1 MKIALLGYGKMG
13 KTIERLALEK
23 GHSIVFKSTSESSEG
38 NFEEAD
44 VAIEFSLPEAAVS
57 NISKALEAGI
67 PVVSGTTGWL
77 EKYDKIVK
85 ICQMRDGSFIT
96 ASNFSIGV
104 NLFFSINEYA
114 AKLMAP
120 WKEYN
125 VSVEEIHHL
134 QKKDAPSGTAITI
147 AEGILKH
154 SEKKAWK
161 LDTSD
166 LSAEAEE
173 NILNITAK
181 REEDVKGTHIVSYE
195 SKIDIISL
203 KHEAHSRDGFAL
215 GAILAAEFLKDKKGI
230 FTMKDVLGLKISD

>member
-85 ICQMRDGSFIT
+85 ICQMRNGSFIT

-195 SKIDIISL
+195 SKIDTISL